1 MGQSASK
8 LQSLRNSISFLES
21 TNSKLIGEREI
32 GVGLVTAYHY
42 FICRIVKNSGIQI
55 PPVLVSVLSTLVSL
69 GVIRVI
75 KGKETTDNI
84 ILFFEPS
91 VNWLG
96 NWMTLWLCPP
106 LVVLPNALMTVKGSS
121 ASCWIKLAL
130 VHFISWIITMIGAS
144 KIYRILNKDGN
155 IFLNRHSNSIIEDSP
170 PVILDPN
177 AAQNLRRKKQIQLL
191 KFWGAVAVGFYTAS
205 CVGVCPPAPALA
217 STSIVALAGGNLLP
231 THIKKVI
238 HPLFTAAVISGV
250 SSIVL
255 YKIRQSPNTWQQSL
269 CSYFSSGK
277 SQEFTPGDLF
287 FSLLGPS
294 CTALA
299 FRIFALA
306 PEISEF
312 LPAIVAT
319 SAGTAI
325 LSLFGSPLLGKL
337 LGLPEQLNN
346 VLAHRSITTPFALPS
361 AVTLE
366 ASPELTVAAVL
377 ITGLYGA
384 SGQWLLDWLDV
395 NDRIESGVTL
405 GMASH
410 SIGTATLMSQSA
422 TAAAAASMAMF
433 SAGIVH
439 SLCCA
444 VPGIRQAVKSCA
456 SSLTP

>member
-1 MGQSASK
+1 MGQIESK
-8 LQSLRNSISFLES
+8 LISLRNSISFLES

-42 FICRIVKNSGIQI
+42 LICRIVKNSGLQV

-75 KGKETTDNI
+75 KGKETTDRI

-121 ASCWIKLAL
+121 TSCWIKLAL
-130 VHFISWIITMIGAS
+130 VHFISWVITVIGTS

-155 IFLNRHSNSIIEDSP
+155 IFINRHSNSIIEDTP
-170 PVILDPN
+170 PVIPN
-177 AAQNLRRKKQIQLL
+177 PQATQNIRLKKQIQVL

-217 STSIVALAGGNLLP
+217 ATSIAALSGGNLLP
-231 THIKKVI
+231 PNVKKVI

-250 SSIVL
+250 SSIIL

-269 CSYFSSGK
+269 CAYFSSGK
-277 SQEFTPGDLF
+277 SREFTPGDLF

-299 FRIFALA
+299 FRIYALA
-306 PEISEF
+306 PELAEF

-319 SAGTAI
+319 SAGTAV
-325 LSLFGSPLLGKL
+325 LSLFGSPFLGKL
-337 LGLPEQLNN
+337 AGLPEQLNS
-346 VLAHRSITTPFALPS
+346 VLAHVR
-361 AVTLE
+361 LE
-366 ASPELTVAAVL
+366 
-377 ITGLYGA
+377 Y
-384 SGQWLLDWLDV
+384 
-395 NDRIESGVTL
+395 R
-405 GMASH
+405 
-410 SIGTATLMSQSA
+410 
-422 TAAAAASMAMF
+422 
-433 SAGIVH
+433 
-439 SLCCA
+439 
-444 VPGIRQAVKSCA
+444 
-456 SSLTP
+456 